1 MSIREAS
8 CLNIVLQ
15 AGEEGQGGGDTSGQ
29 LNVFIPERQMSLDQ
43 AILQG
48 EKQSLVELTM
58 KVREDFTITVKLRG
72 PSFPA
77 LVSSDNDNL
86 NLLSR

>member
-1 MSIREAS
+1 MSIRETS

-15 AGEEGQGGGDTSGQ
+15 AGEAGRGGGGTSDQWAGRGNARTTGQ

-48 EKQSLVELTM
+48 EDLSLVGLATR
-58 KVREDFTITVKLRG
+58 VREDF
-72 PSFPA
+72 
-77 LVSSDNDNL
+77 
-86 NLLSR
+86 

>member
-1 MSIREAS
+1 MSIRETS

-15 AGEEGQGGGDTSGQ
+15 AGEAGQGGGGTSNQWAGQGGGGGGTSGQ

-58 KVREDFTITVKLRG
+58 KVREDFTITV
-72 PSFPA
+72 
-77 LVSSDNDNL
+77 
-86 NLLSR
+86 